1 MKNKKNIIFLLIFA
15 TLLTLIPSFIF
26 AQTGKITNP
35 LPTADVPTLIGQ
47 IIRAVLGVVG
57 SIALL
62 MFLYGGFMW
71 LTSAGNEQKITK
83 GKNIIVWAIIGLA
96 VIFLS
101 YALVGFVINSIS
113 QGGNPQEPQGN
124 TYKCKCSLDGT
135 TYWKMDLNENACKT
149 ATGNCSWAP
158 YTP

>member
-1 MKNKKNIIFLLIFA
+1 MNKNKKIISLLVCGLFLI
-15 TLLTLIPSFIF
+15 LIPFF
-26 AQTGKITNP
+26 AFAAAGKITNP
-35 LPTADVPTLIGQ
+35 LPTADIPTLIGQ
-47 IIRAVLGVVG
+47 IIKAALGIVG

-62 MFLYGGFMW
+62 MFIYGGFMW
-71 LTSAGNEQKITK
+71 LTSAGNEKKITQ
-83 GKNIIVWAIIGLA
+83 GKDAIVWAIIGLA
-96 VIFLS
+96 IIFLS